1 MLRFKYVSQTIPNF
15 RYSPFLKG
23 NSSKQGWKMETEKL
37 LQGKRVLIVDD
48 EPDIL
53 DSLTEILSIC
63 MIDRASTF
71 EEAKELLETYSYDVA
86 VLDIMG
92 VKGFELLQI
101 AKEKDIPALMLTAHA
116 LSEETLTKSAEE
128 GASYYVPKD
137 ETVNIDLFVADVIEA
152 REKKKNPWVR
162 WLERL
167 GPFFEK
173 RTNFR
178 GPNWLWDSFWGSVK
192 IQLNLIYKSQFPFTM
207 GKLNQLGGENG
218 EIVTG
223 TEFGRGN
230 FSSSKP
236 YNKEEKNEENIPNRF
251 SSNASCRHSCSSL
264 VCAR

>member
-1 MLRFKYVSQTIPNF
+1 MLRFTSVSQTTIDLCYN
-15 RYSPFLKG
+15 PFLKG
-23 NSSKQGWKMETEKL
+23 NSLKQGWEMETEKL

-53 DSLTEILSIC
+53 DSLTDLLSIC

-92 VKGFELLQI
+92 VQGFELLQI

-128 GASYYVPKD
+128 GASYYVPKA
-137 ETVNIDLFVADVIEA
+137 EIVNIDLFVADVIEA

-162 WLERL
+162 WFDRL

-178 GPNWLWDSFWGSVK
+178 GPNWREDHKKFWDE
-192 IQLNLIYKSQFPFTM
+192 
-207 GKLNQLGGENG
+207 KLKKL
-218 EIVTG
+218 T
-223 TEFGRGN
+223 
-230 FSSSKP
+230 S
-236 YNKEEKNEENIPNRF
+236 Y
-251 SSNASCRHSCSSL
+251 
-264 VCAR
+264 

>member
-1 MLRFKYVSQTIPNF
+1 
-15 RYSPFLKG
+15 
-23 NSSKQGWKMETEKL
+23 METEKL

-53 DSLTEILSIC
+53 DSLTELLSIC

-116 LSEETLTKSAEE
+116 LSEETLKKSAEE
-128 GASYYVPKD
+128 GASYYVPK
-137 ETVNIDLFVADVIEA
+137 EEIVNIDLFVADVIEA

-162 WLERL
+162 WFDRL

-173 RTNFR
+173 RTNFK
-178 GPNWLWDSFWGSVK
+178 GPNWREDHKKFWDEK
-192 IQLNLIYKSQFPFTM
+192 LKQL
-207 GKLNQLGGENG
+207 
-218 EIVTG
+218 TG
-223 TEFGRGN
+223 
-230 FSSSKP
+230 
-236 YNKEEKNEENIPNRF
+236 Y
-251 SSNASCRHSCSSL
+251 
-264 VCAR
+264 